1 MCVFLKCFI
10 RNIICIRSIF
20 FRMGGLGSYHTAI
33 FFFLNLSA
41 ATIYFQIRVY
51 PNSYEYEYE
60 CVNIRVIYLI
70 YYICILLRT
79 NVRIYNTTLR
89 LLKLYVPFS
98 LLALLFVIS
107 SHIYSP
113 STTSPLPSSPSFPR
127 FVYI

>member
-1 MCVFLKCFI
+1 MCVFLKCFLEI
-10 RNIICIRSIF
+10 SYAYEVYF
-20 FRMGGLGSYHTAI
+20 FVWGGWGHITCHI
-33 FFFLNLSA
+33 FFFKYLSA

-51 PNSYEYEYE
+51 PNSYEYE
-60 CVNIRVIYLI
+60 CVNILVYISFI
-70 YYICILLRT
+70 TYICILLRT

>member
-1 MCVFLKCFI
+1 MHTKY
-10 RNIICIRSIF
+10 IF
-20 FRMGGLGSYHTAI
+20 SYGGVGVISHCHI
-33 FFFLNLSA
+33 FFLNLSA

-60 CVNIRVIYLI
+60 CVNILVYISFI
-70 YYICILLRT
+70 TYICILLRT